1 MVYEKVKF
9 EHPMANQQS
18 YVCKKTYI
26 ILLYEFPREQTE
38 RFDFS
43 R

>member
-9 EHPMANQQS
+9 EHPMTDQQS
-18 YVCKKTYI
+18 YACNKTYI
-26 ILLYEFPREQTE
+26 ISLYEFPREQIE
-38 RFDFS
+38 RFYFS